1 MRWTLEEEEM
11 NLWEKAEDTDLRVWS
26 MKSTRQN
33 FEKSKMINFRRQSKL
48 MNFKTKTTTFE

>member
-1 MRWTLEEEEM
+1 
-11 NLWEKAEDTDLRVWS
+11 